1 MKNLLLKICMP
12 ISIFFGCLSPAFSQ
26 TSLGAV
32 DCEKWLIKNS
42 VYEKIWLV
50 GFMSGLNFM
59 HELNNRGGDD
69 PLGQVKSSEKIF
81 LWMDN
86 YCKTNPTQS
95 LKNGGVDLYIEL
107 MKQQTNTK

>member
-1 MKNLLLKICMP
+1 MP

-32 DCEKWLIKNS
+32 DCEKWLTKNS

-86 YCKTNPTQS
+86 YCRANPLKTV
-95 LKNGGVDLYIEL
+95 LDGALHLYNEL
-107 MKQQTNTK
+107 RAKK